1 MRTTLAVL
9 ASLAAFPLA
18 AQPLTV
24 GTMPPDPLVS
34 SSLTSGAPA
43 TFVNLAN
50 YATANGTV
58 NRVAVQWSTACTG
71 AFKIVF
77 LRNNLSSTSAY
88 TVVATRGPF
97 NAVAGRNDV
106 TLTPP
111 VTLAKYDLIG
121 VVQLQPIAAC
131 GSVQAQSD
139 AYGGTGYR
147 LITTSDMSISG
158 ALGPNVNLFSGDVL
172 GLIAYN
178 SDPLLV
184 RVLPAAGAVQG
195 LTAFFRTAVQLF
207 NPTSTT
213 ITGRLVFHKA
223 GQSAAAGDPSL
234 AFTINSFQTVSYP
247 DLVASMGI
255 SGLGSLDVVTNGG
268 AVPVINA
275 RVFSD
280 GGGAGTSGFTEEAVA
295 PTDSIHS
302 FNRGFLVT
310 PTDPANFRMNIG
322 IRTLD
327 AGATLSIRM
336 YNADGLQLSTRTG
349 VAYAPNFFE
358 QVTANQFTGA
368 AAIPPGGFIRINV
381 SSGSAIVYGTITD
394 NRTSDSLMQYAAH

>member
-1 MRTTLAVL
+1 MRMTLAVL
-9 ASLAAFPLA
+9 ASLAVFPLA

-24 GTMPPDPLVS
+24 GTMPPDPITFG
-34 SSLTSGAPA
+34 SLTAGAPA
-43 TFVNLAN
+43 TFVNLADF
-50 YATANGTV
+50 ATANGVV
-58 NRVAVQWSTACTG
+58 NKATVQWSGTCTG

-77 LRNNLSSTSAY
+77 LRNNLNTTSSF

-111 VTLAKYDLIG
+111 VTVNQFDVIG

-131 GSVQAQSD
+131 GSVMFRSD
-139 AYGGTGYR
+139 DFAGMGYR

-158 ALGPNVNLFSGDVL
+158 TLGPNVNLVSGTVL

-195 LTAFFRTAVQLF
+195 VTAFFRTAVQLF
-207 NPTSTT
+207 NSTSTT

-234 AFTINSFQTVSYP
+234 AFTINPFQTVSYP
-247 DLVASMGI
+247 DLVTSMGT
-255 SGLGSLDVVTNGG
+255 SGLGSLDIVTDGG
-268 AVPVINA
+268 AVPIIHA

-280 GGGAGTSGFTEEAVA
+280 GGTFGTSGFTEEAVA
-295 PTDSIHS
+295 PTDTLYL

-310 PTDPANFRMNIG
+310 PTDPVNFRMNVG
-322 IRTLD
+322 VRTLD
-327 AGATLSIRM
+327 AGATLTIRT
-336 YNADGLQLSTRTG
+336 YNAAGLQLSTRTG
-349 VAYAPNFFE
+349 VAFAPNYFE
-358 QVTANQFTGA
+358 QFTAQQFAGTA
-368 AAIPPGGFIRINV
+368 TIPAGGVIRINV
-381 SSGSAIVYGTITD
+381 TAGSAIVYGTITD